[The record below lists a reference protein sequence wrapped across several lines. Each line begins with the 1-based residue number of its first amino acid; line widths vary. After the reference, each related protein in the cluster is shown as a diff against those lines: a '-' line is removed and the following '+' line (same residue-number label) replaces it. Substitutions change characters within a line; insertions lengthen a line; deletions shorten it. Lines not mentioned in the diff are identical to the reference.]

1 MNEPAQPAQTAPSE
15 KPGLVQPAP
24 GDTVVEITR
33 IADGHVEHRSIVTGQ
48 SERSVD
54 RLVMGMMI
62 NLDHDNWYVNE
73 RQIPAEGG
81 A

>member
-1 MNEPAQPAQTAPSE
+1 MSEQTTPTE
-15 KPGLVQPAP
+15 KPGLVQPKP
-24 GDTVVEITR
+24 GDSVVEITR

-62 NLDHDNWYVNE
+62 NLDHEHWYVNE
-73 RQIPAEGG
+73 RTIPAEG
-81 A
+81 AAS